1 MKIQIML
8 EFELDSLKR
17 ELEGKKKTLAMLKKE
32 YDNLMIAISD
42 NLTIED
48 YMLLSR
54 FANSKKELIAATEES
69 IKQLEEKIDDIERYL
84 DRMEWDQ

>member
-32 YDNLMIAISD
+32 YDELMLAVSD
-42 NLTIED
+42 NLIIED

-54 FANSKKELIAATEES
+54 FANGKKELIAATEES

-84 DRMEWDQ
+84 QRMEWDQ

>member
-1 MKIQIML
+1 MKVQIML
-8 EFELDSLKR
+8 EYELDSLKR
-17 ELEGKKKTLAMLKKE
+17 ELDGKKKTLAMLKKE
-32 YDNLMIAISD
+32 YDNLILAISE

-84 DRMEWDQ
+84 SRMEWD

>member
-1 MKIQIML
+1 MKVQIML

-32 YDNLMIAISD
+32 HDNLMLAISD

-54 FANSKKELIAATEES
+54 FANSKRELIAATEES
-69 IKQLEEKIDDIERYL
+69 IKQQEEKIDDIKRYL
-84 DRMEWDQ
+84 DRMEWD

>member
-32 YDNLMIAISD
+32 YDELMLAVSD
-42 NLTIED
+42 NLIIED

-54 FANSKKELIAATEES
+54 FANGKKELIIATEES

-84 DRMEWDQ
+84 SRMEWD

>member
-1 MKIQIML
+1 MKVQIML
-8 EFELDSLKR
+8 EYELDSLKR
-17 ELEGKKKTLAMLKKE
+17 ELDGKKKTLVMLRVE
-32 YDNLMIAISD
+32 YHELMLAIND

-54 FANSKKELIAATEES
+54 FANSKKELIIATEES

-84 DRMEWDQ
+84 DRMEWD

>member
-1 MKIQIML
+1 MKVQIML

-17 ELEGKKKTLAMLKKE
+17 ELEGKNKTLAMLKKE
-32 YDNLMIAISD
+32 YDNLMLAISD

-69 IKQLEEKIDDIERYL
+69 IKQLEEKIDDIKRYL
-84 DRMEWDQ
+84 DRMEWD

>member
-1 MKIQIML
+1 MKVQIML

-32 YDNLMIAISD
+32 YDELMIAISN

-69 IKQLEEKIDDIERYL
+69 IKQLEEKINDIERYL
-84 DRMEWDQ
+84 DRMEWD

>member
-1 MKIQIML
+1 MKVQIML

-32 YDNLMIAISD
+32 YDNLMLAISD
-42 NLTIED
+42 NLAIED
-48 YMLLSR
+48 YMLLGR

-69 IKQLEEKIDDIERYL
+69 IKQLEEKINDIERYL
-84 DRMEWDQ
+84 DRMEWD

>member
-1 MKIQIML
+1 MKVQIML
-8 EFELDSLKR
+8 EYELDSLKR
-17 ELEGKKKTLAMLKKE
+17 ELEGKRKTLVMLKKE
-32 YDNLMIAISD
+32 YDELMLAISD

-54 FANSKKELIAATEES
+54 FANGKKELIAATEES

-84 DRMEWDQ
+84 DRMEWD

>member
-1 MKIQIML
+1 MKAQIML

-69 IKQLEEKIDDIERYL
+69 IKQLEQKINDIERYL
-84 DRMEWDQ
+84 DRMEWD

>member
-1 MKIQIML
+1 MKVQIML

-17 ELEGKKKTLAMLKKE
+17 ELEGKKKTLAALKKE
-32 YDNLMIAISD
+32 YDNLMLAISD

-54 FANSKKELIAATEES
+54 FASGKKELIAATEES
-69 IKQLEEKIDDIERYL
+69 IKQLEGKIDDIERYL
-84 DRMEWDQ
+84 ERMEWD

>member
-1 MKIQIML
+1 MKVQIML

-32 YDNLMIAISD
+32 YDNLMLAISD

-69 IKQLEEKIDDIERYL
+69 IKQLEEKIDDIKRYL
-84 DRMEWDQ
+84 DRMEWD

>member
-1 MKIQIML
+1 MKVQIML

-17 ELEGKKKTLAMLKKE
+17 ELEGKKKTLAALKKE
-32 YDNLMIAISD
+32 YDELMLAISD

-54 FANSKKELIAATEES
+54 FANGKKELIAATEES
-69 IKQLEEKIDDIERYL
+69 IKQLKEKIDDIERYL
-84 DRMEWDQ
+84 DRMEWD

>member
-1 MKIQIML
+1 MKVQIML

-84 DRMEWDQ
+84 SRMEWD